1 MHKRANALE
10 KEKHLCNE
18 IDLALEMLVVD
29 IFKDKK

>member
-18 IDLALEMLVVD
+18 IDLTAEMLVVD